1 MKTNYNYLVGLDY
14 DADNVKNSIINFD
27 EYKKNSKNK
36 DIEAYYFQGDIRK
49 LFFPKPLCL
58 IDPMIL
64 LCLIICICLFL
75 YIIGYK
81 LSKSDNK

>member
-1 MKTNYNYLVGLDY
+1 MN
-14 DADNVKNSIINFD
+14 KNSNIVSSYNV
-27 EYKKNSKNK
+27 YQSKSN
-36 DIEAYYFQGDIRK
+36 E
-49 LFFPKPLCL
+49 LCL

-81 LSKSDNK
+81 LSKTDNK